1 MSTVKQTLATL
12 LAIFFLTSLAA
23 QDSTAVTDSKSGREK
38 RAERRSEKQR
48 RRDAI
53 IRQEEEGLLT
63 YSRQN
68 IFALQ
73 LRTDGYGLF
82 FEHGR
87 NKTPR
92 KTATYLFE
100 LTETKHPKEEKSVNS
115 SGIFSNS
122 FVYGKINNLYSAKL
136 GYGQQY
142 ILGQKGNK
150 NGVAVMAIYQGGLA
164 MGLLRPYY
172 VQVNESG
179 GGRDIKYESADS
191 ALFLSG
197 PILGASGIRKG
208 WSELEVVPGAFA
220 KLALRFDF
228 GQYNE
233 IVKGVQ
239 IGVTAEA
246 YSKEIPMLVGS
257 KPERFFYNINFAL
270 LFGRRK

>member
-1 MSTVKQTLATL
+1 MKQTLATL
-12 LAIFFLTSLAA
+12 LAFLIIASVSA
-23 QDSTAVTDSKSGREK
+23 QDSTAVTNQPSGKAK
-38 RAERRSEKQR
+38 RAERRNDKQR
-48 RRDAI
+48 KRDAI

-73 LRTDGYGLF
+73 LRTDGYGF
-82 FEHGR
+82 FYEHGR
-87 NKTPR
+87 NKTAR

-100 LTETKHPKEEKSVNS
+100 LTETKHPKEERTVNNN
-115 SGIFSNS
+115 GFFSNS
-122 FVYGKINNLYSAKL
+122 FIYGKINNLYSTKL

-150 NGVAVMAIYQGGLA
+150 NGIAVMAIYQGGLA
-164 MGLLRPYY
+164 LGLVRPYY
-172 VQVNESG
+172 VEINESG
-179 GGRDIKYESADS
+179 GTRFVRYESADS
-191 ALFLSG
+191 ALFLRGS
-197 PILGASGIRKG
+197 IIGAGGIRRG

-228 GQYNE
+228 GQFNE

-239 IGVTAEA
+239 IGVTGEA
-246 YSKEIPMLVGS
+246 YSKEIPLLVGS